1 MAGHFGPWRPRLNIY
16 YYHSIYIIKR
26 SSVCG
31 GSLWTRELGYTV
43 IKSQEGPTHPSR
55 KPGQRSFGG
64 IYGEKGLGGGPEGP
78 KGRPRTPQGAPGSA
92 PERPVAAKIGAEW
105 RPEAKNS
112 RFCRAA
118 RSRST
123 VEAIFRRFLSIFGFS
138 DKRKARRTSEASKS
152 SPQVLAHRKS
162 NS

>member
-1 MAGHFGPWRPRLNIY
+1 MADHFGPGNWVTLLLRARKGRPTPP
-16 YYHSIYIIKR
+16 
-26 SSVCG
+26 
-31 GSLWTRELGYTV
+31 GSRGSEVLEESMGKTV
-43 IKSQEGPTHPSR
+43 STLHW
-55 KPGQRSFGG
+55 
-64 IYGEKGLGGGPEGP
+64 GGPEGL

-105 RPEAKNS
+105 CPEAKNS

-138 DKRKARRTSEASKS
+138 DKRKQLVMKSLRSRPTKELSVGHPFFRDRAPWRRTISTKTY
-152 SPQVLAHRKS
+152 KD
-162 NS
+162 